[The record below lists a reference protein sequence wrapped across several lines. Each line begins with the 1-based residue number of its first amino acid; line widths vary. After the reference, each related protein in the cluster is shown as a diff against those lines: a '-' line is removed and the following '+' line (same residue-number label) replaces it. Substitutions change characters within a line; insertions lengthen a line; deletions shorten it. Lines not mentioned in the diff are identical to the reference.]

1 MSMSNRTGWL
11 VLLLVG
17 LLAAPGA
24 AALGGEPEPGA
35 EAPPKK
41 ARKKKDRKRNPDFKR
56 IKEIFKK
63 RQAGEELTA
72 EEKALLQ
79 KFQAERGKRAGAG
92 GGRPAGLEGLE
103 LVNAIDAVK
112 MVLAQAH
119 LGRGQTD
126 KAVEVLNGV
135 VEKSPEETAVGF
147 ARLALARI
155 YRGKGENAKAQAELK
170 KVEGPAIIGALAMML
185 AGAKDQTGKLE
196 TLLEEVR
203 DPLARAVIL
212 RRLSMTYLQKKDSKK
227 LAALAE
233 RAAKLL
239 TYKQAVAALEV
250 ERKLRERLGKGGRP
264 KRGGKA
270 GKGKAG
276 WAGGAQV
283 EKLKKEIKEL
293 EDAGL
298 VKEAGAKQQELKALW
313 ARLKGKG
320 KGKGKGLKKEVEPVP
335 AGDDIF

>member
-1 MSMSNRTGWL
+1 M
-11 VLLLVG
+11 LLLVG

-24 AALGGEPEPGA
+24 AALSGEPEPGA

-41 ARKKKDRKRNPDFKR
+41 KKKDRKRKPDFKR
-56 IKEIFKK
+56 IKEILKK

-72 EEKALLQ
+72 EEKALLG
-79 KFQAERGKRAGAG
+79 KFQAERGKRAA

-112 MVLAQAH
+112 LILAQAH
-119 LGRGQTD
+119 LSRGQTG

-196 TLLEEVR
+196 ALLEEVR
-203 DPLARAVIL
+203 APLARAVIL

-298 VKEAGAKQQELKALW
+298 VKEAGVKQQELKALW

-320 KGKGKGLKKEVEPVP
+320 RKKEVEPVL